1 LKEAISRVA
10 KNIHTLF
17 LDDMKLT
24 GGIIIVGSL
33 IWEDHLDF
41 EKNGENFIRRDWRSQ
56 NLIAEPVY
64 TPVPIRYGR
73 KSSTRKDTY
82 SMIFDNASEFALGQ
96 GIILEFQEVINSFE
110 DIERQSIALAIAEGI
125 YKPANK
131 RITCNWGSVGILI
144 NPKLNSDN
152 FGKFEFISKK
162 WSEIY
167 QGYSDTFK
175 ASEYQCK
182 EDAPPPIDQNG
193 FLKIKWQDEMNK
205 FDILLATPVIPDP
218 KKSLTPKQIADKM
231 IEKHY
236 DTYFKNNI
244 AHKIT
249 TSQDE
254 KISENLPT

>member
-1 LKEAISRVA
+1 
-10 KNIHTLF
+10 
-17 LDDMKLT
+17 MKLK
-24 GGIIIVGSL
+24 GGIVIVGSL
-33 IWEDHLDF
+33 IWEDHLDR
-41 EKNGENFIRRDWRSQ
+41 KKRDFIRRDWRNQ
-56 NLIAEPVY
+56 NLITEPVY

-73 KSSTRKDTY
+73 ISSTRNHTY
-82 SMIFDNASEFALGQ
+82 SMIFDNASELALGQ
-96 GIILEFQEVINSFE
+96 GLILGFKKVINSFE

-125 YKPANK
+125 YKSTNK
-131 RITCNWGSVGILI
+131 RITSNWGSVGILI

-167 QGYSDTFK
+167 QEYSDTFK
-175 ASEYQCK
+175 ASEYQYR
-182 EDAPPPIDQNG
+182 EDVPPTIDQNG

-205 FDILLATPVIPDP
+205 FDILLATTVIPNP
-218 KKSLTPKQIADKM
+218 RKSITPKEIADKM

-249 TSQDE
+249 TSQDKE
-254 KISENLPT
+254 ISEILPT